1 MKSATKYTDIEL
13 FQIFKSGQNEA
24 FEELYTRHWTGL
36 MKEAQRL
43 IGSKAAAKD
52 IVQDTFVSL
61 FQKAAFIEIK
71 YSLKAYLF
79 QTLRFKII
87 NRRRNNHI
95 HDSCHY
101 EIYRRAKCDIH
112 IASELET
119 KELSINLHSAIAGL
133 PKKCRQVF
141 LLSREGDFS
150 HKNISRQLNI
160 STSTVEKHIGKALK
174 ILREKLHHHE
184 YLC

>member
-1 MKSATKYTDIEL
+1 MKSATEYSDIEL
-13 FQIFKSGQNEA
+13 FQIFKSGEIEA
-24 FEELYTRHWTGL
+24 FEEIYTRHWSGL
-36 MKEAQRL
+36 IKEAQRL
-43 IGSKAAAKD
+43 IGSKAESKD

-61 FQKAAFIEIK
+61 FQKASAIEIK
-71 YSLKAYLF
+71 YSLKAYLY

-95 HDSCHY
+95 HDTCHY
-101 EIYRRAKCDIH
+101 EIYRRAKCEIV
-112 IASELET
+112 IANELET

-133 PKKCRQVF
+133 PKKCKQVF
-141 LLSREGDFS
+141 LLSREGDYS
-150 HKNISRQLNI
+150 HKNISRKLNI

-184 YLC
+184 HLC